1 MRPGF
6 RLMYAALDL
15 AAKRFPDSFYTTL
28 KKAVNPYDREILER
42 PGFEEAFMQG
52 TAECFAHGA
61 DGLVRDAD
69 VLYRQWSFDVRM
81 IRRGVHMWQGLDDR
95 LVPAEINK
103 IVSDRMP
110 GAVWHPVRDAGHFVA
125 VGSGD
130 EIFAIAANELN
141 A

>member
-1 MRPGF
+1 
-6 RLMYAALDL
+6 
-15 AAKRFPDSFYTTL
+15 
-28 KKAVNPYDREILER
+28 
-42 PGFEEAFMQG
+42 MQA

-61 DGLVRDAD
+61 DGLVRDAE
-69 VLYRQWSFDVRM
+69 VLYRRWSFDVETV
-81 IRRGVHMWQGLDDR
+81 RRPVHMWQGLDDR

-110 GAVWHPVRDAGHFVA
+110 GAIWHPVADAGHFVA

-130 EIFAIAANELN
+130 EIFRVAADELD